1 MFPFSVSQ
9 FNDEFNRQMEVD
21 LSNEIMKNR
30 EDVHLGYNKAKQRER
45 DRELANCFRKSS
57 TPCNRWSWLGYQCL
71 IQLRRY
77 FQPV

>member
-45 DRELANCFRKSS
+45 DRELPIASVRVVH
-57 TPCNRWSWLGYQCL
+57 
-71 IQLRRY
+71 
-77 FQPV
+77 PVIDGRG